1 MLLVAVM
8 GMAGITAKIAGT
20 AMTATTVATVIPDIT
35 VIIRTAVIGI
45 GIMIAIATI
54 PAIVSAKQ
62 MF

>member
-1 MLLVAVM
+1 M
-8 GMAGITAKIAGT
+8 GRAGITATIAGT
-20 AMTATTVATVIPDIT
+20 AMTATTGEIVIPDIT
-35 VIIRTAVIGI
+35 AIIRTVGI